1 MDETVS
7 AVDVE
12 HKFSLILRGFREGRS
27 YVVISHGRPVARIIP
42 ADAHRAEF
50 PRSRAALLSRLERQP
65 LIDAGN
71 WNRDDAYDDER

>member
-7 AVDVE
+7 ADDVE
-12 HKFSLILRGFREGRS
+12 HKFSLILRGIREGRS

-42 ADAHRAEF
+42 ADTHRAEF

-71 WNRDDAYDDER
+71 WNRDDTYDDER